1 MPAMCMTS
9 GWLLSIAFSL
19 AFGAMFAKTWRVYVI
34 FGNKSGRMRKPLQD
48 KHLLLGVGSLVMVDV
63 AVMATW
69 TVIDPMYL
77 TYHIQTDTLFQE
89 TDGKRLITKH
99 ESCTSELKTYWIG
112 GLLAEKGLLLI
123 FGCFLAFETRRV
135 FVPELND
142 SKYLGMCIYNTC
154 VLCGV
159 GASVAMIVSERPAIT
174 FAFSSLCIIA
184 SAATTLGLLFVPK
197 ISYVKK
203 HPNGKQPDGITST
216 FKASLRN
223 VHKELSNAASVFRSS
238 GQGNEDNLSDR
249 KSASLNTP
257 LAGLPTVRFYS
268 ELGGTENDSHSRSQK
283 AKVTGIINQ
292 SFSTCDADENG
303 GDHEPT
309 VLPSSGATCSNVENR
324 CFKNH
329 VVVGSCTGLYVPTVN
344 EDSRL

>member
-77 TYHIQTDTLFQE
+77 TYHIQTDTE